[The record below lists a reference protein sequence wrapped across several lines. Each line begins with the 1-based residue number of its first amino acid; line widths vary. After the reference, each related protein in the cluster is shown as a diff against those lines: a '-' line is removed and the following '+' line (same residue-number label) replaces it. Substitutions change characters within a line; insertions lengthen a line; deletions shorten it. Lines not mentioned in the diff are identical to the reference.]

1 MADQGDMI
9 CAGALPEQL
18 QPLQPVTL
26 KSTLTEPAVIMKEPD
41 PLEAFVLALH
51 ERVVE
56 LETFATATEK
66 RMPELPPSGFD
77 IRHSERGWIFGVTIW
92 EEGWPQGQ
100 EGFCKLG
107 EQLLGE
113 ISAKVASLKGWTTLS
128 LCAHDMLE
136 ARRANIG
143 LCLAFQQAF
152 DNIQPGVDH
161 MTSPRQE
168 DNTST

>member
-9 CAGALPEQL
+9 CARALPEQL

-66 RMPELPPSGFD
+66 RMPELPPTGFN

-92 EEGWPQGQ
+92 EEGWPRESGRLLQAGAAVAWGDQRQGGRPQ
-100 EGFCKLG
+100 G
-107 EQLLGE
+107 
-113 ISAKVASLKGWTTLS
+113 
-128 LCAHDMLE
+128 M
-136 ARRANIG
+136 
-143 LCLAFQQAF
+143 
-152 DNIQPGVDH
+152 DH
-161 MTSPRQE
+161 PVLVCP
-168 DNTST
+168 